1 MALFVPASA
10 RIAGAFYATK
20 EWLAF
25 FQQLGIRAGTSP
37 GVLSNPTL
45 LRPPIVSEG
54 DFWVEASGVS
64 PARTIDLVVRDGGA
78 DRILATLTY

>member
-1 MALFVPASA
+1 MPIFLPAAA
-10 RIAGAFYATK
+10 RIADRFFATK
-20 EWLAF
+20 DWLAF
-25 FQQLGIRAGTSP
+25 FEQLANRAGTSP